1 VVIFWFDLCLD
12 RAKNGTGYRTLK
24 RFNQLIASWAV
35 CVSMSAVASVEN
47 VGTYNLILKNDL
59 NTSSDIEGRIMI
71 GGNIDMAGKSLD
83 VASRIAADPVVDA
96 VTVVGDITANDV
108 KTQNGNIVYGG
119 NIGSTNLILNGS
131 GSVSQQSQTTLQN
144 QFDAIYQSVI
154 DDSNYYKTL
163 AANGT
168 FNTSDMNNLKFEST
182 SSDDLLVFNINGTD
196 LLNGSFSFGFTPTV
210 PIIINVAGT
219 GALNLNSK
227 AFGNF
232 TKQVASLVLW
242 NFFDYTSIGFN
253 GDGWN
258 GSVLA
263 PNADITSGTGSLDGG
278 FAALSYTGTVELH
291 NQLFTYEPPGETP
304 GVDVPAPP
312 VFFLLFGGLIAT
324 MALRRRS

>member
-1 VVIFWFDLCLD
+1 
-12 RAKNGTGYRTLK
+12 
-24 RFNQLIASWAV
+24 
-35 CVSMSAVASVEN
+35 MSAVASVEN

-59 NTSSDIEGRIMI
+59 DTSSDIEGRLLV
-71 GGNIDMAGKSLD
+71 GGNVNMAGKSLK
-83 VASRIAADPVVDA
+83 VGSLLGADPTVDA
-96 VTVVGDITANDV
+96 VTIVGDIKANDV
-108 KTQNGNIVYGG
+108 QALNGNIVYGG
-119 NIGSTNLILNGS
+119 NKYSTNLIVNS
-131 GSVSQQSQTTLQN
+131 GNTATAVSQGLLQAEFN
-144 QFDAIYQSVI
+144 TVYQSVI

>member
-1 VVIFWFDLCLD
+1 
-12 RAKNGTGYRTLK
+12 LK
-24 RFNQLIASWAV
+24 RFNQLIASLAV
-35 CVSMSAVASVEN
+35 VVSMSAVASVEN

-59 NTSSDIEGRIMI
+59 DTSSDIEGRLLV
-71 GGNIDMAGKSLD
+71 GGNVNMAGKSLK
-83 VASRIAADPVVDA
+83 VGSLLGADPTVDA
-96 VTVVGDITANDV
+96 VTIVGDIKANDV
-108 KTQNGNIVYGG
+108 QALNGNIVYGG
-119 NIGSTNLILNGS
+119 NKYSTNLIVNS
-131 GSVSQQSQTTLQN
+131 GNTATAVSQGLLQAEFN
-144 QFDAIYQSVI
+144 SVYQSVI

-168 FNTSDMNNLKFEST
+168 FNTSDMNNLKFESN

-219 GALNLNSK
+219 GALNINSK
-227 AFGNF
+227 ALGNF
-232 TKQVASLVLW
+232 SKEVASLVLW

>member
-1 VVIFWFDLCLD
+1 
-12 RAKNGTGYRTLK
+12 
-24 RFNQLIASWAV
+24 
-35 CVSMSAVASVEN
+35 MSAVASVEN

-59 NTSSDIEGRIMI
+59 DTSSDIEGRLLV
-71 GGNIDMAGKSLD
+71 GGNVNMAGKSLK
-83 VASRIAADPVVDA
+83 VGSLLGADPTVDA
-96 VTVVGDITANDV
+96 VTIVGDIKANDV
-108 KTQNGNIVYGG
+108 QALNGNIVYGG
-119 NIGSTNLILNGS
+119 NKYSTNLIVNS
-131 GSVSQQSQTTLQN
+131 GNTATAVSQGLLQAEFN
-144 QFDAIYQSVI
+144 SVYQSVI

-168 FNTSDMNNLKFEST
+168 FNTSDMNNLKFESN

-219 GALNLNSK
+219 GALNINSK
-227 AFGNF
+227 ALGNF
-232 TKQVASLVLW
+232 SKEVASLVLW

-278 FAALSYTGTVELH
+278 FAALSYTGTQGKIV
-291 NQLFTYEPPGETP
+291 
-304 GVDVPAPP
+304 
-312 VFFLLFGGLIAT
+312 LLLNYSDI
-324 MALRRRS
+324 

>member
-1 VVIFWFDLCLD
+1 
-12 RAKNGTGYRTLK
+12 
-24 RFNQLIASWAV
+24 
-35 CVSMSAVASVEN
+35 MSAVASVEN

-59 NTSSDIEGRIMI
+59 DTSSDIEGRLLV
-71 GGNIDMAGKSLD
+71 GGNVNMAGKSLK
-83 VASRIAADPVVDA
+83 VGSLLGADPTVDA
-96 VTVVGDITANDV
+96 VTIVGDIKANDV
-108 KTQNGNIVYGG
+108 QALNGNIVYGG
-119 NIGSTNLILNGS
+119 NKYSTNLIVNS
-131 GSVSQQSQTTLQN
+131 GNTATAVSQGLLQAEFN
-144 QFDAIYQSVI
+144 SVYQSVI

-168 FNTSDMNNLKFEST
+168 FNTSDMNNLKFESN

-219 GALNLNSK
+219 GALNINSK
-227 AFGNF
+227 ALGNF
-232 TKQVASLVLW
+232 SKEVASLVLW